1 MMEITYKDIYTPIT
15 AEEMA
20 RIPEEMKQEPRWI
33 CWGSN
38 KVPVSVAAAQNGNHF
53 GINVTDSANWGTFE
67 QATAAIGNPAYVKY
81 ADEYFHIAGIGFV
94 TGDGWFCADLDGGAG
109 HNKEDVPESAIMDA
123 VNVMQTYAEKS
134 LSGCGYHV
142 FGKCDFSTTNA
153 ESNKPHRNQD
163 GEPVPESYE
172 IEFFTRRKFIAI
184 TGRIVPGSSANATDC
199 NAAARS
205 FYEKY
210 ILTDSERDAAKRA
223 AERAKTM
230 RSVPIDRNDANTMF
244 LLNYPE
250 ILAASDSSNFRR
262 GGPGVKLA
270 PGEYSW
276 IAAVKAMQEIGVPES
291 DIMEWCRRGSNFKS
305 EKDVQKVL
313 NRPGKPGAS
322 TVAGIV
328 ADAKAHGWRPD
339 PDKLTGEAKR
349 NHDQKVYEEE
359 QLRIF
364 QEEHREQNAAALAAV
379 GIDCGGDPYRFAWK
393 RNFDGLITEVMD
405 KETGEIVYKAPAADP
420 EQPVP
425 GETVH
430 TGPGAADPKEDKP
443 HLTVSGYDDVA
454 IKPIDFMFF
463 PWFPRGYITAI
474 QGDSGS
480 SKSTFMYAIGA
491 AVSTGA
497 DLLGVPCEDP
507 GNVMF
512 ITLEDDA
519 SDIKVAFQDAG
530 GDLSKLFRIKEREEI
545 AKINL
550 YPAGVKMLDKI
561 VKENNIKLLVLDP
574 IQQFLGNDMNKASDT
589 RPQMARLMNIAA
601 ENNICVVI
609 IEHLGKD
616 ASKSAQHRALG
627 SVDINA
633 STRSQLQVVTDPEDN
648 FFKILFTVKSNL
660 AAFQDVQR
668 AIRYQVKD
676 HPGSYD
682 TETKK
687 RARFRGH
694 AEFSGIIPEYNE
706 RLYKKAQR
714 KADEEAEEEIL
725 LAFEYEK
732 DPLVLTVREIVAQN
746 PQGIFIGTDDLIQ
759 RITQV
764 CGRCPYDQTKSKATG
779 IYARIDKLRSM
790 IIDNDGIQVDKQG
803 NSIYPKAYQWRGEL
817 VEPAHTRTK
826 GFVITPVT
834 AAKQGF
840 QQTKI

>member
-1 MMEITYKDIYTPIT
+1 MIDFTMFHSGRAGEPANAYYRNAVIIRN
-15 AEEMA
+15 AEDLRNVCRFDHVCAEF
-20 RIPEEMKQEPRWI
+20 
-33 CWGSN
+33 
-38 KVPVSVAAAQNGNHF
+38 GN
-53 GINVTDSANWGTFE
+53 D
-67 QATAAIGNPAYVKY
+67 
-81 ADEYFHIAGIGFV
+81 FHR
-94 TGDGWFCADLDGGAG
+94 C
-109 HNKEDVPESAIMDA
+109 KEDFIRCFA
-123 VNVMQTYAEKS
+123 VA
-134 LSGCGYHV
+134 GD
-142 FGKCDFSTTNA
+142 CDNDDTEDPAAWLDPS
-153 ESNKPHRNQD
+153 
-163 GEPVPESYE
+163 
-172 IEFFTRRKFIAI
+172 
-184 TGRIVPGSSANATDC
+184 IV
-199 NAAARS
+199 
-205 FYEKY
+205 
-210 ILTDSERDAAKRA
+210 
-223 AERAKTM
+223 AERAPGVMFYYCASRNNGKTKHPGEKGEKGP
-230 RSVPIDRNDANTMF
+230 RPRYHYYFVLKNPITDHEEARKVYNLLLVLFPEFDANGCKPAQFFFGHNDPVTGMVNGEIDLVEF
-244 LLNYPE
+244 FAAHPE
-250 ILAASDSSNFRR
+250 ITITEPAAAADPEEEPQRVQRAANQDDFISMNAPDMLAVIPADDYGTWIDIGMALKAAGQDVSLWDSWSQKSTKYPGHREIEKRWNSFRSS
-262 GGPGVKLA
+262 GKGPGTLVH
-270 PGEYSW
+270 Y
-276 IAAVKAMQEIGVPES
+276 
-291 DIMEWCRRGSNFKS
+291 
-305 EKDVQKVL
+305 
-313 NRPGKPGAS
+313 
-322 TVAGIV
+322 
-328 ADAKAHGWRPD
+328 AKENGWRPD
-339 PDKLTGEAKR
+339 PDKLTGEAKQ
-349 NHDQKVYEEE
+349 NHERKVYQEE

-364 QEEHREQNAAALAAV
+364 QEEHREKNAAALAAV

-430 TGPGAADPKEDKP
+430 TGPGASDPQKDKP
-443 HLTVSGYDDVA
+443 HLTVSGYEDVE

-530 GDLSKLFRIKEREEI
+530 GDLSKLFRIREREEI

-550 YPAGVKMLDKI
+550 SPAGVKMLDKI

-574 IQQFLGNDMNKASDT
+574 IQQFLENDINKASDT

-682 TETKK
+682 TEKKK

-694 AEFSGIIPEYNE
+694 AEFTGIIPEYNE

-746 PQGIFIGTDDLIQ
+746 PQGVFIGTDDLIQ

-817 VEPAHTRTK
+817 VEPAHTRTR

>member
-1 MMEITYKDIYTPIT
+1 MEVNAMADYTDLYPPISIKSLST
-15 AEEMA
+15 
-20 RIPEEMKQEPRWI
+20 IPAAMK
-33 CWGSN
+33 
-38 KVPVSVAAAQNGNHF
+38 AAARWVVWGGKKIPVNGNAQNREGF
-53 GINVTDSANWGTFE
+53 YVGADATDP
-67 QATAAIGNPAYVKY
+67 AAWMTYDAAAALIGAACLVRG
-81 ADEYFHIAGIGFV
+81 EYFHVAGVGFV
-94 TGDGWFCADLDGGAG
+94 VGDGWFCIDADGGQAHG
-109 HNKEDVPESAIMDA
+109 REPVPDA
-123 VNVMQTYAEKS
+123 VISDLCRRSGTYAEMS
-134 LSGCGYHV
+134 ISSNGCHV
-142 FGKCDFSTTNA
+142 FGRCDFVTEDGKEHFS
-153 ESNKPHRNQD
+153 ESKT
-163 GEPVPESYE
+163 SYE
-172 IEFFTRRKFIAI
+172 IEFFTRRKFLIV
-184 TGRIVPGSSANATDC
+184 TGNHVPGSAEDIAECSDAAREIYIQYVLSGC
-199 NAAARS
+199 NAREA
-205 FYEKY
+205 E
-210 ILTDSERDAAKRA
+210 ERRQREERRA
-223 AERAKTM
+223 TIT
-230 RSVPIDRNDANTMF
+230 IDPNDAEQFF
-244 LLNYPE
+244 LLNYPD
-250 ILAASDSSNFRR
+250 ILSFADVDHFKR
-262 GGPGVKLA
+262 GGKGGPLS

-276 IAAVKAMQEIGVPES
+276 IGAIKAMDEIGIPRS
-291 DIMEWCRRGSNFKS
+291 AIYDWCRRGASFAGERDIDRVLDEKRSSAQKS
-305 EKDVQKVL
+305 STASIVKDAL
-313 NRPGKPGAS
+313 EN
-322 TVAGIV
+322 
-328 ADAKAHGWRPD
+328 GWRPD

-430 TGPGAADPKEDKP
+430 TGPGASDPQKDKP
-443 HLTVSGYDDVA
+443 HLTVSGYEDVE

-530 GDLSKLFRIKEREEI
+530 GDLSKLFRIREREEI

-550 YPAGVKMLDKI
+550 SPAGVKMLDKI
-561 VKENNIKLLVLDP
+561 VKGKNIKLLVLDP

-616 ASKSAQHRALG
+616 ATKSAQHRALG

-682 TETKK
+682 TEKKK

-694 AEFSGIIPEYNE
+694 AEFTGIIPEYNE

-746 PQGIFIGTDDLIQ
+746 PQGVFIGTDDLIQ

-779 IYARIDKLRSM
+779 IYARIAKLRSM
-790 IIDNDGIQVDKQG
+790 IIDNDGIQVDKKE
-803 NSIYPKAYQWRGEL
+803 NSFYPKAYQWRGEL
-817 VEPAHTRTK
+817 TEPAHTRTK
-826 GFVITPVT
+826 GIVITPVT